1 MKRVLFL
8 ICCVCLII
16 CLAAPALAADS
27 YIDPVAY
34 IVSESANGDN
44 NYINVRV
51 PADDLTITWS
61 KRQGGVASYNQT
73 GSSASFP
80 ADAVAFDI
88 YTNISPRV
96 DITALVDGTTITMQY
111 QVSNNGNSQPQAAN
125 GRWFFRYL
133 DIDGNIISDQITT
146 ISASADFNTTYIST
160 TLDKPD
166 NATHMYL
173 YFQWLGVTAGSSFTV
188 TVTGLKFSC
197 LVSAL
202 QRVQQETGKTNEL
215 LEKAMNGWEPAPTLP
230 PFHDS
235 MQDSFNKEDQII
247 DQLDPDGVIG
257 DLDAIQVTVL
267 DRILLLANSFQM
279 ISLMFQAFL
288 KVPVI
293 EIVAYISLLLG
304 LLASLLGIG
313 IAAGR
318 AASRREGRSG
328 KKGN

>member
-1 MKRVLFL
+1 MNRVFIIL
-8 ICCVCLII
+8 CCICLILCLAVP
-16 CLAAPALAADS
+16 CLAAAS
-27 YIDPVAY
+27 YIDPVDF

-51 PADDLTITWS
+51 PVDVLTITWDKYKS
-61 KRQGGVASYNQT
+61 GTWSNSQK
-73 GSSASFP
+73 GSSATFP
-80 ADAVAFDI
+80 ADSSAFDI
-88 YTNISPRV
+88 YTNISPAV
-96 DITALVDGTTITMQY
+96 DITSLVDGTTITMQY
-111 QVSNNGNSQPQAAN
+111 EVTNNSVAQPRALY

-133 DIDGNIISDQITT
+133 DIDGNTISDQITT
-146 ISASADFNTTYIST
+146 IDTSGEFNSSFIST

-166 NATHMYL
+166 NATHMTL
-173 YFQWLGVTAGSSFTV
+173 YFQWLSVTADSNFTV

-202 QRVQQETGKTNEL
+202 QRVQQETGTTNAL

-230 PFHDS
+230 PFNDS
-235 MQDSFNKEDQII
+235 MQDSFDKEDQII

-267 DRILLLANSFQM
+267 DRILLLANSFQV

-288 KVPVI
+288 KVPVL
-293 EIVAYISLLLG
+293 EIIAYVSLLLG

-318 AASRREGRSG
+318 AASRHEARSG
-328 KKGN
+328 KKGK